1 MDTIRFELL
10 GPPNLLVGGRS
21 VGVETRKALAVLARV
36 VVEGPQR
43 RDTLD
48 ALLWPGSDARRARQA
63 LRRTLS
69 ALRKALPDGSLA
81 EGDVVA
87 LAAPVR
93 TDIDDVEHL
102 AGPGV
107 TTDDTT
113 ALAAAADLHR
123 GEFLEGL
130 HFRDAEDFEHWRRDT
145 GQHLDRRRVQVLE
158 RWCRALVSAHD
169 FDAAI
174 DVATDRLALDPLHEP
189 SHQQLMLLYAWQGD
203 RTAAA
208 RQYAA
213 CARVLDE
220 QLGVAPLPKTAAL
233 DRAVRAGTLEPPP
246 KSSPSLDGGEGGG
259 TTTERTT
266 PQPPPSTPLVG
277 RGEQLAGLVD
287 RWGDCGDGGEVA
299 VIAGEAGIGKTRLTE
314 ELVAA
319 TTGPVLR
326 VTGRHEDASLAYAP
340 VMATLRGSAAT
351 LQQLDDAT
359 RSQVA
364 RLVPDAAGVPAPD
377 APLASAADRARFV
390 DACATALLAPL
401 SDDEDPGVLVIE
413 DLDRADD
420 ETREL
425 VVHLVARLTD
435 HPVFVVIT
443 CREVPQGLDTGLRL
457 DLVRLSRPEVE
468 ELAAARD
475 AETVADRLYDESEGV
490 PFLVVSYLDA
500 RVDGDGDWALP
511 AAGRDLVRQRLDR
524 LDEVPRQVLA
534 AAALLGGRQSTDT
547 LERVSGRSPDEV
559 VDAVETLTAAGITIV
574 DEDGRCEL
582 THDKLRTV
590 VLDDT
595 SPVRRRLLHRRAA
608 DALLAMP
615 QTVAAATLAH
625 HLAEA
630 GREREAAS
638 AHAAAGRHAADL
650 YANTE
655 AIAHCERAL
664 AMGHSDP
671 AGLLLLLGDL
681 RVRTGDYTGAEQRY
695 VRASAH
701 AADMAVVEQRLG
713 SLALRRGDDDAAEAR
728 LGLALEAGPTGDL
741 LVRTLAPLAQVLAR
755 RGDLATAAELA
766 ARAVDEAEVLRPTTP
781 AAVAHNVA
789 GLVAR
794 RQGDLQAARRHL
806 RSSLAAAEQPEHR
819 AAALNNLAQ
828 VMGED
833 GATEEAIVVA
843 REALEAG
850 RATGDRHREAALLSN
865 LADLLHAAGRTTEA
879 IALQA
884 EAAERFAGVG
894 ESATTSPEI
903 WRLVD
908 W

>member
-10 GPPNLLVGGRS
+10 GPPNLLVGGRPAD
-21 VGVETRKALAVLARV
+21 VETRKALAVLARV

-69 ALRKALPDGSLA
+69 ALRKALPGGALADG
-81 EGDVVA
+81 DDVA
-87 LAAPVR
+87 LSVAVS
-93 TDIDDVEHL
+93 TDLEDVEDL
-102 AGPGV
+102 AGSGV
-107 TTDDTT
+107 TTTDTA
-113 ALAAAADLHR
+113 ALAAAAELHR

-130 HFRDAEDFEHWRRDT
+130 HFRDADVFEHWRRDT
-145 GQHLDRRRVQVLE
+145 GQQVDRRRVQVLE
-158 RWCRALVSAHD
+158 RWCRALVAAHD
-169 FDAAI
+169 FEAAI
-174 DVATDRLALDPLHEP
+174 DVARDRLALDPLHEP

-203 RTAAA
+203 RAAAA
-208 RQYAA
+208 RQYSV
-213 CARVLDE
+213 CIRVLDE
-220 QLGVAPLPKTAAL
+220 ELGVAPLPKTAAL
-233 DRAVRAGTLEPPP
+233 DEAVRAGTLEPPP
-246 KSSPSLDGGEGGG
+246 RTAPTPDRGEPHAA
-259 TTTERTT
+259 TQR
-266 PQPPPSTPLVG
+266 PAPLPPPSTPFVG
-277 RGEQLAGLVD
+277 RSEQLAGLVQ
-287 RWGDCGDGGEVA
+287 RWDDCRGGGGVA
-299 VIAGEAGIGKTRLTE
+299 MVVGEAGIGKTRLVE
-314 ELVAA
+314 ELVTA
-319 TTGPVLR
+319 TAGPVLR
-326 VTGRHEDASLAYAP
+326 VTARHEDAALAYAP
-340 VMATLRGSAAT
+340 VMAALRAAAAT
-351 LQQLDDAT
+351 LQELDDAT

-364 RLVPDAAGVPAPD
+364 RLVPDAAGVPPPD
-377 APLASAADRARFV
+377 DPLTSPTDRARFV

-401 SDDEDPGVLVIE
+401 CNDDDPGVLVVE
-413 DLDRADD
+413 DIDRADD

-425 VVHLVARLTD
+425 VVHLVARLAD
-435 HPVFVVIT
+435 HRVLVVIT
-443 CREVPQGLDTGLRL
+443 CRDVPTNLDTGLRL
-457 DLVRLSRPEVE
+457 DLPRLTRPQVE

-475 AETVADRLYDESEGV
+475 AQAVADRLYVESEGV

-500 RVDGDGDWALP
+500 RSDGDGDWALP
-511 AAGRDLVRQRLDR
+511 AAGRDLVRRRLDR

-534 AAALLGGRQSTDT
+534 AVAVMGGRQSTDL

-559 VDAVETLTAAGITIV
+559 VDAVETLTTAGITV
-574 DEDGRCEL
+574 LDDDGWCEL

-590 VLDDT
+590 VLADT
-595 SPVRRRLLHRRAA
+595 SPIRRRLLHHRAA
-608 DALLAMP
+608 DALLALP
-615 QTVAAATLAH
+615 STVAAATLAH

-630 GREREAAS
+630 GREREAAT
-638 AHAAAGRHAADL
+638 AHAAAGRRAADL

-655 AIAHCERAL
+655 AIDHCERAL
-664 AMGHSDP
+664 AMGHEDP

-681 RVRTGDYTGAEQRY
+681 RVRAGDYAGAEQRY

-701 AADMAVVEQRLG
+701 AVDMAVVEQRLG
-713 SLALRRGDDDAAEAR
+713 ALALRRGDDEVAEAR
-728 LGLALEAGPTGDL
+728 LRLALEAGPTGDL

-766 ARAVDEAEVLRPTTP
+766 DRAVDEAEGLRPTTS
-781 AAVAHNVA
+781 AVAHNVA

-794 RQGDLQAARRHL
+794 RRGDRRGARRHL
-806 RSSLAAAEQPEHR
+806 RASLASAEHPEHR

-828 VMGED
+828 VLGQD
-833 GATEEAIVVA
+833 GANEEAIVLA
-843 REALEAG
+843 NEALEAG

-879 IALQA
+879 IELQA